1 MASRPHIPKLPEFQK
16 AEKEPAKVEAELK
29 KIRDEEEDE
38 ESEEM
43 DSEFLPPSASVS
55 SFFASYVSFLGSRRG

>member
-1 MASRPHIPKLPEFQK
+1 MASRPHIPKLPQFQK

-29 KIRDEEEDE
+29 KIRDEEDDE

-55 SFFASYVSFLGSRRG
+55 SFFASHVHF